1 MSNNKTNKSWDAA
14 KATRN
19 VVVETARQV
28 KVLQD
33 ETTNLAHKAGKKW
46 EESKPQ
52 REKAKSNLKKAA
64 DSVVDFG
71 KQVKE
76 GFNQGIA
83 DVQKKKKK
91 TQ

>member
-1 MSNNKTNKSWDAA
+1 MSNKTKKSWNAA
-14 KATRN
+14 KATRD

-28 KVLQD
+28 QVLKD
-33 ETTNLAHKAGKKW
+33 ETTDLANKAGKKW

-52 REKAKSNLKKAA
+52 REKAKSGLKKAA

-76 GFNQGIA
+76 GFQQGVA

-91 TQ
+91 TR

>member
-1 MSNNKTNKSWDAA
+1 MSNKKTNKSWDAA
-14 KATRN
+14 KATRD

-28 KVLQD
+28 QVLKD

-52 REKAKSNLKKAA
+52 REKAKSEMRKAT
-64 DSVVDFG
+64 DSVVNFG

-91 TQ
+91 A